1 MNFLELFNAVAEVAR
16 PIHTVY
22 TPVPDKTS
30 PIPDYGMDSL
40 DMLMVCVYL
49 CELYGIPEE
58 IGKEMKGVTVQQLE
72 DFVMA
77 HKTQEPESIE
87 KAVEHCK

>member
-16 PIHTVY
+16 PIHVKY

-30 PIPDYGMDSL
+30 AIADFGMDSL
-40 DMLMVCVYL
+40 DMLMVSVYL

-58 IGKEMKGVTVQQLE
+58 IGKTMTTTTVQEIEDFEMK
-72 DFVMA
+72 
-77 HKTQEPESIE
+77 HKTQEPSSIE
-87 KAVEHCK
+87 AAVEHCK

>member
-1 MNFLELFNAVAEVAR
+1 MNFLDLFNAVAEVAR
-16 PIHTVY
+16 PIHVKY
-22 TPVPDKTS
+22 TPVPDKSS
-30 PIPDYGMDSL
+30 PIADFGMDSL

-58 IGKEMKGVTVQQLE
+58 IGKDMTGSTVQEIE
-72 DFVMA
+72 DFISA

-87 KAVEHCK
+87 QAVEHCK

>member
-16 PIHTVY
+16 PIHVKY

-30 PIPDYGMDSL
+30 AIADFGMDSL

-58 IGKEMKGVTVQQLE
+58 TGKDMKGATVQELE
-72 DFVMA
+72 DFIIA